1 MFYPDKIK
9 SIRVSDRVL
18 EIGPGDSP
26 YHRSDVLLEL
36 SYENDED
43 RIKQFGHI
51 NPLVSDKQVVFYD
64 GHKFPFEDNS
74 FDYVICSHVLEHIPN
89 VDFFLSEIYRVAK
102 RGYFEYPLITYDY
115 LYNFDVHLNF
125 LKFNHNVM
133 YLMKKNTTS
142 LNEFK
147 PLQEFFLKTLNN
159 NYGDFLGKIP
169 HCFFEGFEWLSP
181 FELKYS
187 DNINDFI
194 DRNADLTNTLIPPP
208 DPSIKSSFRLLLKS
222 IKNRLKN
229 V

>member
-1 MFYPDKIK
+1 MFYPNKIK
-9 SIRVSDRVL
+9 SIRTNDRVL

-26 YHRSDVLLEL
+26 YYRSDVLLEL

-51 NPLVSDKQVVFYD
+51 NTLASDKKVVFYD
-64 GHKFPFEDNS
+64 GNKFPFEDNA
-74 FDYVICSHVLEHIPN
+74 FDYIICSHVLEHIID
-89 VDFFLSEIYRVAK
+89 VDFFLREVYRVAK

-125 LKFNHNVM
+125 LKYNDNVM
-133 YLMKKNTTS
+133 YLMKKDATS

-147 PLQEFFLKTLNN
+147 PIQAFFLKTLNN
-159 NYGDFLGKIP
+159 NYGDFLQKIP
-169 HCFFEGFEWLSP
+169 HCFFEGFEWDKP

-187 DNINDFI
+187 KNLNDFI
-194 DRNADLTNTLIPPP
+194 DKNADLTNVLIPQPE
-208 DPSIKSSFRLLLKS
+208 PSIKSSFKFLLKA